1 MIVKR
6 KPIKLHTKPK
16 EPLVFVGGVAVIDED
31 SLCEVCVRWFDR
43 LFGND
48 HRFDLIHIPNEGK
61 RTRWEGTR
69 LQRMGLRAGTPDYL
83 VQQNGEPVGWME
95 FKFGKNDLTP
105 TQKEFKNYCEKGCFK
120 YAIVKSFE
128 EFKDTLQAWGIYDP
142 AKESELR
149 TSQIFNKWRAL

>member
-1 MIVKR
+1 MIVKK
-6 KPIKLHTKPK
+6 KPIKLPIKPK
-16 EPLVFVGGVAVIDED
+16 KPLVFVNGVAVVDED

-43 LFGND
+43 LFGDD
-48 HRFDLIHIPNEGK
+48 HHFDLIHIPNEGK

-149 TSQIFNKWRAL
+149 TSQIFNKWRIL

>member
-6 KPIKLHTKPK
+6 KPIKLPTKPK

-83 VQQNGEPVGWME
+83 VQQNGEPIGWME
-95 FKFGKNDLTP
+95 FKFGKNTLTD
-105 TQKEFKNYCEKGCFK
+105 TQKEFKNYCEKGGFR
-120 YAIVKSFE
+120 YAIIKSFE
-128 EFKDTLQAWGIYDP
+128 QFKETLQAWGIYDP
-142 AKESELR
+142 EKESELR
-149 TSQIFNKWRAL
+149 TSHIFNRRNL

>member
-1 MIVKR
+1 MIVKK
-6 KPIKLHTKPK
+6 KPIKLPIKPK
-16 EPLVFVGGVAVIDED
+16 KPLVFVNGVAVVDED

-43 LFGND
+43 LFGDD

-149 TSQIFNKWRAL
+149 TSQIFNKWRIL

>member
-1 MIVKR
+1 MIVKK
-6 KPIKLHTKPK
+6 KPIKLPIKPK
-16 EPLVFVGGVAVIDED
+16 KPLVFVNGVAVVDED

-43 LFGND
+43 LFGDD

-128 EFKDTLQAWGIYDP
+128 QFKAVLEEWGIYDP

-149 TSQIFNKWRAL
+149 TSQIFNKWRIL

>member
-6 KPIKLHTKPK
+6 KPIKLPTKPK
-16 EPLVFVGGVAVIDED
+16 EPLVFVNGVAVVDED

-43 LFGND
+43 LFGDD

-105 TQKEFKNYCEKGCFK
+105 TQKEFKNYCEKSCFK